1 MSVQGFLAAD
11 EDAGLRL
18 DVALVSRGVAA
29 SRSQAQAL
37 VAAGRV
43 TVDGRARR
51 ASYRIA
57 AGEAVAVAAG
67 SEDEDDPP
75 GADDVPFGVAY
86 EDAHVI
92 VVDKPA
98 GVVVHPGAGQ
108 RSGTL
113 AQALAGRAAG
123 GPDPERAGV
132 VHRLDRDTSGL
143 LVISKSEEAYA
154 GLTWMIRERLIERR
168 YLALVAGH
176 PDARSGTIDAA
187 LGRDRGRR
195 TQMSTR
201 TDRPRSA
208 VTHFELR
215 ESLPRT
221 TLLDVKLETGRTHQ
235 IRAHLAAI
243 GHPVCGDERYGG
255 GRCGLRLG
263 LTRQF
268 LHSRRVRFDHPVSGE
283 QIVCESKPPADLH
296 RALDAAR
303 REPVS
308 GGPDGD

>member
-1 MSVQGFLAAD
+1 MSAEGFEATGD
-11 EDAGLRL
+11 EAGLRL
-18 DVALVSRGVAA
+18 DVALVARGCAA
-29 SRSQAQAL
+29 SRARAQAL

-43 TVDGRARR
+43 TVDGRSRR
-51 ASYRIA
+51 ASYRIG
-57 AGEAVAVAAG
+57 AGERVAVSAPDEERDERLP
-67 SEDEDDPP
+67 SEAVGFDVAHEDP
-75 GADDVPFGVAY
+75 
-86 EDAHVI
+86 HLI

-98 GVVVHPGAGQ
+98 GVVVHPGAG
-108 RSGTL
+108 RPRGTL

-123 GPDPERAGV
+123 GPDPERPGI

-143 LVISKSEEAYA
+143 LVIAKSEEVHAE
-154 GLTWMIRERLIERR
+154 LTRMIRERRIVRE
-168 YLALVAGH
+168 YLTLVAGH
-176 PDARSGTIDAA
+176 PDSRSGTIDAP

-208 VTHFELR
+208 VTHFEVL

-221 TLLDVKLETGRTHQ
+221 SLLRVKLETGRTHQ

-243 GHPVCGDERYGG
+243 GHAVCGDERYGG
-255 GRCGLRLG
+255 ASCGRPLG

-268 LHSRRVRFDHPVSGE
+268 LHSFRLRFRHPVTGE

-303 REPVS
+303 REPVP

>member
-1 MSVQGFLAAD
+1 MSVQGFLVAD

-18 DVALVSRGVAA
+18 DVALVSRGAAA

-51 ASYRIA
+51 PSYRIA
-57 AGEAVAVAAG
+57 AGEAVAVAAVSDDEEERPG
-67 SEDEDDPP
+67 SN
-75 GADDVPFGVAY
+75 DVPFGVAY
-86 EDAHVI
+86 EDAHLI

-108 RSGTL
+108 RRGTL

-123 GPDPERAGV
+123 GPDPERAGI

-154 GLTWMIRERLIERR
+154 ELTSMIHERLIERR

-195 TQMSTR
+195 TQISTR

-208 VTHFELR
+208 VTHFEVR
-215 ESLPRT
+215 ELLPRT
-221 TLLDVKLETGRTHQ
+221 ALLDVKLETGRTHQ

-255 GRCGLRLG
+255 DRCGLRLG

-268 LHSRRVRFDHPVSGE
+268 LHSRMVRFDHPVTGE
-283 QIVCESKPPADLH
+283 HVLCESKPPADLH

>member
-1 MSVQGFLAAD
+1 MTVEGFLATE

-18 DVALVSRGVAA
+18 DVALVSRGAAA

-43 TVDGRARR
+43 TVDGRERR

-57 AGEAVAVAAG
+57 AGEAVAVAG
-67 SEDEDDPP
+67 ESEADGEPLAAEDV
-75 GADDVPFGVAY
+75 AFGVAY
-86 EDAHVI
+86 EDAHLI

-98 GVVVHPGAGQ
+98 GVVVHPGAG
-108 RSGTL
+108 RRGGTL

-123 GPDPERAGV
+123 GPDPDRAGI

-143 LVISKSEEAYA
+143 LVIAKSDEAHA
-154 GLTWMIRERLIERR
+154 ELTRMIRERLIERR

-176 PDARSGTIDAA
+176 PDALSGTIDAA
-187 LGRDRGRR
+187 IGRDRGRR
-195 TQMSTR
+195 TQISTR

-208 VTHFELR
+208 VTHFEVL

-221 TLLDVKLETGRTHQ
+221 ALLDVKLETGRTHQ

-255 GRCGLRLG
+255 GPCGVPLG

-268 LHSRRVRFDHPVSGE
+268 LHSRVVMFDHPLSGE